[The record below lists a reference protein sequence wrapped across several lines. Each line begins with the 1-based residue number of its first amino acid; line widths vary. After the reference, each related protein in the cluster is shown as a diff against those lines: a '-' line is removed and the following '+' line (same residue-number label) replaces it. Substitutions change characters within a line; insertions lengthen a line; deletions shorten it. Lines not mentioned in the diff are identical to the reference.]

1 MSVERLVITRTVV
14 ERDAVLA
21 LAGELDMGGEAL
33 LAGAVGETLE
43 SGCRRLVLDCADL
56 SFCDSRGFSALLVAR
71 QAVHDADGAL
81 VLAAVPERL
90 DSLLTLVGAQE
101 IFTIASTVEQAR
113 LLLAGAPGRPQA
125 ERT

>member
-1 MSVERLVITRTVV
+1 MERLVITRSVV

-33 LAGAVGETLE
+33 LAEAVGETLE
-43 SGCRRLVLDCADL
+43 SGRRRVVLDCADV

-71 QAVHDADGAL
+71 QAIQDAEGAL
-81 VLAAVPERL
+81 ALAAVPERL

-113 LLLAGAPGRPQA
+113 LLLAGTPAAPRPS
-125 ERT
+125 